1 MVEEKK
7 RILVVDESQMVR
19 SKIREELEGGQ
30 FEVLEAKDGNE
41 ALMHLASNAPLDLI
55 TMDVAI
61 SRMGG
66 FESFG
71 RLREEQRTT
80 MDAASGAQPLP
91 VVFITENDTMED
103 RKRGFEMGGVEFIT
117 KPFQKGE
124 VLAAVNKILHPE
136 GVDRDIW
143 ALVADDSAVSRTVA
157 SACLKRE
164 GIHVIE
170 AEDGAQAFEHLQK
183 NLDKIDIVITDMMMP
198 VMDGK
203 TLCQKIRRELAAAD
217 MPIIF
222 LTAVSD
228 LSELL
233 EVFRA
238 GASDYLV
245 KPFAKEELMARIM
258 VHIERNRINK
268 KLRETIEVLKV
279 ANEEIQRLS
288 IMDSLTG
295 CYNRG
300 YLKMEMPKEIHRAA
314 RYQRALSIL
323 LCDIDHFKA
332 VNDTHGHLIG
342 DHVLVEVV
350 ERMMRILRQNIDWIA
365 RYGGEEFIVVLPET
379 PPDAACLVGERLRQ
393 SVASQPIVF
402 QEERVSVTASFGV
415 AGFHVVSGTS
425 ISTDDLFRE
434 ADRGLYQAKQKGR
447 NRVIRPAGPAVADA
461 AAPR

>member
-7 RILVVDESQMVR
+7 RILVVDESEQVR
-19 SKIREELEGGQ
+19 SEIREELADGR
-30 FEVLEAKDGNE
+30 FEVIEAKDGVE
-41 ALMHLASNAPLDLI
+41 ALMHVASDAPPDLV
-55 TMDVAI
+55 TMDVEI
-61 SRMGG
+61 PRMTG
-66 FESFG
+66 FASFS
-71 RLREEQRTT
+71 RLREKHRAGSS
-80 MDAASGAQPLP
+80 AAGGEPPLP

-103 RKRGFEMGGVEFIT
+103 RKRGFEMGGAEFIT

-124 VLAAVNKILHPE
+124 VLAAVNKILYPA
-136 GVDRDIW
+136 GVGRDIC
-143 ALVADDSAVSRTVA
+143 ALIADDSSVSRTVA

-164 GIHVIE
+164 GIQVIE
-170 AEDGAQAFEHLQK
+170 ADDGAEAYEFLRE
-183 NLDKIDIVITDMMMP
+183 NLDTIDIVITDMMMP

-203 TLCQKIRRELAAAD
+203 ALCRKIRRELAVTD

-233 EVFRA
+233 EVFKA

-245 KPFAKEELMARIM
+245 KPFAKEELLARIM

-268 KLRETIEVLKV
+268 QLRETIEVLKE

-288 IMDSLTG
+288 IMDPLTG

-300 YLKMEMPKEIHRAA
+300 YLNLEVPREILRAA

-332 VNDTHGHLIG
+332 INDTYGHLIG
-342 DHVLVEVV
+342 DHVLVEVID
-350 ERMMRILRQNIDWIA
+350 RMTKVTRRDIDWIA

-379 PPDAACLVGERLRQ
+379 PPDAACIVGEKLRRT
-393 SVASQPIVF
+393 VASQPIVF
-402 QEERVSVTASFGV
+402 QEDRISVTASFGV
-415 AGFHVVSGTS
+415 AGFHVVSGPS
-425 ISTDDLFRE
+425 VSMDDLLRE
-434 ADRGLYQAKQKGR
+434 ADKGLYQAKQNGR
-447 NRVIRPAGPAVADA
+447 NRVIRPSS
-461 AAPR
+461 